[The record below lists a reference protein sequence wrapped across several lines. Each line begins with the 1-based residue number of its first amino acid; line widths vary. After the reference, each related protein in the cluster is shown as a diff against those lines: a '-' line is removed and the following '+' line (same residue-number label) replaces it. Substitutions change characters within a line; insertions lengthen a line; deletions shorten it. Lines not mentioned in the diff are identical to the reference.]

1 MHLRRGAGVRRPAR
15 GERGE
20 QDGPHP
26 LSPSPHCGEGG
37 RRPDARFP
45 LSTLWR
51 GGRGVR
57 PHEET
62 RSEARTRALVE
73 SAARIALPTALA
85 PGIRDCAR
93 IESRW
98 RSVSES
104 TSAADLADLP
114 PEHAARRARTMVS
127 TWVRISLR

>member
-1 MHLRRGAGVRRPAR
+1 M
-15 GERGE
+15 
-20 QDGPHP
+20 
-26 LSPSPHCGEGG
+26 
-37 RRPDARFP
+37 
-45 LSTLWR
+45 
-51 GGRGVR
+51 R
-57 PHEET
+57 PHGET
-62 RSEARTRALVE
+62 LSEARTRALVE

-114 PEHAARRARTMVS
+114 PEHPARRARTMVS
-127 TWVRISLR
+127 TWVRISLRWAEIICMGAARAPLQVPRVISVATARHRRPG

>member
-1 MHLRRGAGVRRPAR
+1 M
-15 GERGE
+15 
-20 QDGPHP
+20 
-26 LSPSPHCGEGG
+26 
-37 RRPDARFP
+37 
-45 LSTLWR
+45 
-51 GGRGVR
+51 R
-57 PHEET
+57 PHGET
-62 RSEARTRALVE
+62 LSEARTRALVE

-104 TSAADLADLP
+104 TTAADLADLP

>member
-1 MHLRRGAGVRRPAR
+1 MGSAARTRRGRRAGWTTAAWSVVPPLHVV
-15 GERGE
+15 ERGS
-20 QDGPHP
+20 G
-26 LSPSPHCGEGG
+26 GEDSRGDPV
-37 RRPDARFP
+37 RA
-45 LSTLWR
+45 LWR

-57 PHEET
+57 LHGET
-62 RSEARTRALVE
+62 LSEARTRALVE

-114 PEHAARRARTMVS
+114 PEHAARKARTV
-127 TWVRISLR
+127 